1 MLMAS
6 KLKSNLLL
14 EIQAAGNHAAMT
26 YAVLDK
32 IRLDP
37 SQPRK
42 LKLGFS
48 PDNTDGVPVPPDIPL
63 RNVPALLAASG
74 DARDDSTE
82 LVRLAVNI
90 LQDGV
95 RTPITV
101 TTALGGLFKVVTGE
115 RRVTAALIARK
126 WARELAE
133 NEDLTALGY
142 TPRAGYNF
150 DTIAAVVDSV
160 ESDDRFRMQV
170 AENLLRQ
177 DMSAEDM
184 GRAWKKMLDDGLFP
198 NVYAIARHFGMEETR
213 IQSHIDMIDM
223 AEEVGQL
230 RALGITGLE
239 VTGRLLSSLR
249 KARKQG
255 EPATLYDNFVAI
267 WKEHT
272 TYTEDGTPIY
282 PGTRSVL
289 DLARKEKSPA
299 PFSTPVASPSIPAA
313 APSDAFDAEPADSLN
328 TGADREFEREFVA
341 EQADDGEAFD
351 QELAA
356 EQAEDSDQ
364 AVIPAH
370 ESQRDFEAA
379 GVGENLSRNP
389 KAPALDR
396 PHKSETISV
405 PAFDLSPAQALR
417 ALSLL
422 GVDLQQEEV
431 TASALIEALQ
441 TVGV

>member
-1 MLMAS
+1 MAS

-26 YAVLDK
+26 YAELDK

-42 LKLGFS
+42 LKLGYS
-48 PDNTDGVPVPPDIPL
+48 PDNADGVPVPPDIPL
-63 RNVPALLAASG
+63 SNVPALLVASG
-74 DARDDSTE
+74 DARDDSAE

-101 TTALGGLFKVVTGE
+101 TTAQGGLFKVVTGE
-115 RRVTAALIARK
+115 RRVTAALMARK
-126 WARELAE
+126 WARELATGA
-133 NEDLTALGY
+133 EDLTSLGY

-160 ESDDRFRMQV
+160 EPNDRFRMQV

-213 IQSHIDMIDM
+213 IQSHIDLVDM
-223 AEEVGQL
+223 SEEVTQL
-230 RALGITGLE
+230 RDLGITGLE

-249 KARKQG
+249 KARKQN
-255 EPATLYDNFVAI
+255 EPATLYDNFLAI
-267 WKEHT
+267 WKAHT
-272 TYTEDGTPIY
+272 TYTADGTPIH
-282 PGTRSVL
+282 PGARSVL
-289 DLARKEKSPA
+289 ELARAEKSL
-299 PFSTPVASPSIPAA
+299 ASVETAATTAAIPAA
-313 APSDAFDAEPADSLN
+313 ALNTEPADSLD
-328 TGADREFEREFVA
+328 TGADREFEREFAA
-341 EQADDGEAFD
+341 EQADNGEAFD

-356 EQAEDSDQ
+356 EQA
-364 AVIPAH
+364 VIPAR
-370 ESQRDFEAA
+370 ESQRDFETAS
-379 GVGENLSRNP
+379 VGENIPRNVA
-389 KAPALDR
+389 APALDKT
-396 PHKSETISV
+396 HKSDVLSV
-405 PAFDLSPAQALR
+405 PAFDLSPAQARR
-417 ALSLL
+417 ALALL
-422 GVDLQQEEV
+422 GVELQPDEV
-431 TASALIEALQ
+431 TADALIEALQ
-441 TVGV
+441 TVTA